1 MPVHLNCLS
10 PRLPE
15 AILTTQPGHS
25 HFVSLI
31 HGAKVKDTNLENSC
45 RHFLTHH
52 KSMTA
57 SSPADDFQAMAIWCR
72 DNQATHDRYGSG
84 GLAQAFEKKISDLLG
99 FKAAKFCL
107 TGVATQVVALRL
119 ACDIKSNDR
128 VLAHPTSH
136 LLLHENHNIQIYDW
150 FKLLRVGSVHRPLS
164 LEALQNY
171 PDPVAAVIYELP
183 MREIGGQLPTWAEL
197 ESIKAWAK
205 QNNLHLHM
213 DGARLWEAA
222 VGYGKSLDEVCRGFD
237 SVYVSFYK
245 GIGGFSGAM
254 LLGSEEFIKRARV
267 DMQRQGAVTFRHTP
281 YVVSAAMQFD
291 QRLEDMPRYFERA
304 KELYAILKQY
314 PLLKPNPEQPHC
326 NMLHLYLPVSAVKA
340 NALRDAIAAK
350 HKIWLFNGANDAALP
365 HQSYFEW
372 YVGDNLLAM
381 DDAVLHL
388 ALKSL
393 SEGLQAQEP

>member
-1 MPVHLNCLS
+1 MRYIRREKFDCLDLQI
-10 PRLPE
+10 RVK
-15 AILTTQPGHS
+15 IM
-25 HFVSLI
+25 SLE
-31 HGAKVKDTNLENSC
+31 KSC
-45 RHFLTHH
+45 SHFLTNHQCF
-52 KSMTA
+52 A
-57 SSPADDFQAMAIWCR
+57 STSPADDFQAMADWCR
-72 DNQATHDRYGSG
+72 GNDTAHDRYGSG
-84 GLAQAFEKKISDLLG
+84 ELVQAFEAKVAGLLG

-128 VLAHPTSH
+128 VLTHPTSH
-136 LLLHENHNIQIYDW
+136 LLLHENQNTLLYDW
-150 FKLLRVGSVHRPLS
+150 FKLLRVGSAHRPLS
-164 LEALQNY
+164 LVALQNY

-183 MREIGGQLPTWAEL
+183 LREIGGQLPAWEEL
-197 ESIKAWAK
+197 VEIKAWAR
-205 QNNLHLHM
+205 QNNVHLHM

-222 VGYGKSLDEVCRGFD
+222 TGYGKSLAEVCEGFD

-245 GIGGFSGAM
+245 GIGALAGAM
-254 LLGSEEFIKRARV
+254 LLSSENFIKRARV

-291 QRLEDMPRYFERA
+291 QRLEDIPRYFERTQ
-304 KELYAILKQY
+304 ELFEILRQY
-314 PLLKPNPEQPHC
+314 PLLTPNPKQPQC
-326 NMLHLYLPVSAVKA
+326 NMLHLYLPVSAAKA
-340 NALRDAIAAK
+340 NAIRDAIAVE

-365 HQSYFEW
+365 DQSYFEW

-393 SEGLQAQEP
+393 SEALKS

>member
-1 MPVHLNCLS
+1 M
-10 PRLPE
+10 
-15 AILTTQPGHS
+15 
-25 HFVSLI
+25 
-31 HGAKVKDTNLENSC
+31 KDTNLEKYC
-45 RHFLTHH
+45 KHFISHH
-52 KSMTA
+52 KSTTT
-57 SSPADDFQAMAIWCR
+57 SSPAEDFQVMADWCR

-84 GLAQAFEKKISDLLG
+84 ELVQAFEAKVSDLLG
-99 FKAAKFCL
+99 FEAAKFCL
-107 TGVATQVVALRL
+107 TGVATQIVALRL
-119 ACDIKSNDR
+119 ACDVKRNDR

-136 LLLHENHNIQIYDW
+136 LLLHQNQNTQIYNW
-150 FKLLRVGSVHRPLS
+150 FKLIQLGSAYRPLS

-183 MREIGGQLPTWAEL
+183 MREIGGQLPAWEEL
-197 ESIKAWAK
+197 ESIKVWAK
-205 QNNLHLHM
+205 QNNVYLHM

-222 VGYGKSLDEVCRGFD
+222 VGYGKSLAEVCSGFD

-245 GIGGFSGAM
+245 GIGAFSGAM
-254 LLGSEEFIKRARV
+254 LLGSEAFIKRARV

-291 QRLEDMPRYFERA
+291 QRLEDIPRYFERT

-314 PLLKPNPEQPHC
+314 PHLKPNPEQPHC
-326 NMLHLYLPVSAVKA
+326 NMLHVYLPVSAAKA
-340 NALRDAIAAK
+340 NAIRDAIAAE

-365 HQSYFEW
+365 NQSYFEW

-381 DDAVLHL
+381 DDTMLHL

-393 SEGLQAQEP
+393 SDSLGG